1 MPATQSQS
9 TRTTIVTPRDPT
21 LAAAL
26 RLALA
31 FAAIKLVL
39 HLVATL
45 YAQHLGYSY
54 FRDEF
59 YYLVCGRRLAWGYV
73 DHGPLVALQARLS
86 TTLFGTSVLGIRML
100 SHLAGAAAVALTG
113 ILAWALGGRRSAQSL
128 AMLGLLCAP
137 EYLALDSFLSMN
149 SVEPVFWMTC
159 TLALIL
165 ITRAP
170 HARTL
175 AHAFSELPSHGFP
188 PPASPHIPRLWI
200 LFGISAGLGLLNKPS
215 MTFFLIALG
224 VGLLLT
230 PQRRILFTRWS
241 ALAIALLT
249 LIALPNLLWQIH
261 HGWPTLEFLR
271 NGRLEHK
278 NVILPLLPFLNAQLL
293 MMHPLNALLWITGL
307 VALLRA
313 RSISHSRW
321 IALTYLVFF
330 ALMFKF
336 HAKDYYLAPIYPVLF
351 AAGGLAWQ
359 VRFARTPARSHAL
372 FAFPVYETAL
382 TLTGVLLLPMALPV
396 LSPDTWIRYT
406 AALHLRPGN
415 TETSST
421 GPLPQFYAD
430 RFGWQQEV
438 DLVNRAYKAL
448 SPEDRARVTI
458 FTNNYGEA
466 GAIDFLGA
474 RQHLGLPPAISGH
487 NTYWLWGP
495 GNRGVDLVIAVLHD
509 TPDQLHQKYASVTVI
524 GPTDNPLAMPHEHKT
539 VYLLRHRLPTAPFN
553 WSYEKDYI

>member
-9 TRTTIVTPRDPT
+9 ARTTIVTPRDPT

-31 FAAIKLVL
+31 FAAVKLAL

-86 TTLFGTSVLGIRML
+86 TALFGTSVLGIRLL
-100 SHLAGAAAVALTG
+100 SHLAGAAAVFLTG
-113 ILAWALGGRRSAQSL
+113 VLAWALGGRRSAQSL
-128 AMLGLLCAP
+128 AMLSLLCAP

-149 SVEPVFWMTC
+149 SVEPVLWMTC
-159 TLALIL
+159 TLALIR
-165 ITRAP
+165 II
-170 HARTL
+170 
-175 AHAFSELPSHGFP
+175 SGS
-188 PPASPHIPRLWI
+188 SPRGLWI

-230 PQRRILFTRWS
+230 PQRRILFTRWT
-241 ALAIALLT
+241 AVAIALLT

-278 NVILPLLPFLNAQLL
+278 NVILPLLPFLGAQLM

-313 RSISHSRW
+313 RSIPRSRW

-330 ALMFKF
+330 ALMFQF

-351 AAGGLAWQ
+351 AAGATACQ

-372 FAFPVYETAL
+372 FAFPLYQTAL
-382 TLTGVLLLPMALPV
+382 VLSTLLILPMAIPV
-396 LSPDTWIRYT
+396 LRPGTWIRYT
-406 AALHLRPGN
+406 TALHLRPGA
-415 TETSST
+415 TETMST

-438 DLVNRAYKAL
+438 DLVNRAYTSL
-448 SPEDRARVTI
+448 SPQDRARVTI
-458 FTNNYGEA
+458 FANNYGEA

-509 TPDQLHQKYASVTVI
+509 TPEQLHTKYASVTII
-524 GPTDNPLAMPHEHKT
+524 GRMDNPLAMPFEHKT
-539 VYLLRHRLPTAPFN
+539 VYLLRNRLPTAPFN
-553 WSYEKDYI
+553 WNDEKDYI